1 MLLSRKETVSIT
13 EFRFSI
19 PRRWETRD
27 VRKGYKMVHGW
38 KGRWHGSKVKRE
50 KGSLLT
56 REGRDCRKILTYP
69 NDIRKS
75 RGVGGEERQQE
86 PPRSHFRFRSAPPS
100 LPPPATP
107 PPPPAPPAWEPA
119 PPPFCRGD
127 SHRWKTRWDGEFIK
141 MRRANLRVRPS
152 NISPGE
158 EKRAE
163 KGGGRLRAVSRWH
176 RNDRRAT
183 D

>member
-1 MLLSRKETVSIT
+1 M
-13 EFRFSI
+13 
-19 PRRWETRD
+19 
-27 VRKGYKMVHGW
+27 
-38 KGRWHGSKVKRE
+38 KRE

-56 REGRDCRKILTYP
+56 REDRDCRKILTYP

-163 KGGGRLRAVSRWH
+163 KGGGASALCHDDTVTTGVPRIREVDVRANRFDSCRP
-176 RNDRRAT
+176 NGNEGSG
-183 D
+183 